1 MRATDDISQGS
12 MEDQELEIG
21 SRIERSRVRQNAGT
35 ADRPHS
41 GECRRDENP
50 MLIQDERRQ

>member
-1 MRATDDISQGS
+1 